1 MSAHRAAKFSTI
13 FKFEVMK
20 GLDEREHMM
29 HCNKHALSKEQ
40 SSFLVP
46 VDVPLFDSGLFQA
59 PLFAV
64 SAFHGITAVYGIL
77 VDLVVL

>member
-1 MSAHRAAKFSTI
+1 
-13 FKFEVMK
+13 
-20 GLDEREHMM
+20 MM
-29 HCNKHALSKEQ
+29 HCNKHALSKKQ

-46 VDVPLFDSGLFQA
+46 VDIPLFDSGLFQA

-64 SAFHGITAVYGIL
+64 SASHGTTAVDVIL

>member
-1 MSAHRAAKFSTI
+1 
-13 FKFEVMK
+13 
-20 GLDEREHMM
+20 MM
-29 HCNKHALSKEQ
+29 HCNKHALSIKF

-46 VDVPLFDSGLFQA
+46 INVPLFDSGLFKA

-64 SAFHGITAVYGIL
+64 SAFHSFTAVDGIL